1 LKKSEKEIKVS
12 FQDEIRG
19 EIEESLSVKN
29 LILKECVEDIEKAV
43 NILIEAIRGKKT
55 IYLCGNG
62 GSASDCQH
70 IACELVGRIRKRSIS
85 VSALSLAANI
95 SVITALSNDFGYE
108 HVFSKQLGVYAEK
121 GDVLIA
127 ISTSGTSLNVL
138 KAVELALKRGVKTIV
153 MAGKNR
159 TPMTEDSDVAIRV
172 PSEDTPKIQ
181 EGHIM
186 IGHIFATL
194 IERTLC
200 K

>member
-1 LKKSEKEIKVS
+1 MKKEIKLS
-12 FQDEIRG
+12 FQDEIRR

-29 LILKECVEDIEKAV
+29 LVLKECVEDIEKAV
-43 NILIEAIRGKKT
+43 DILIEAIRGKKT

-70 IACELVGRIRKRSIS
+70 IACELVGRIRKKSIS

-159 TPMTEDSDVAIRV
+159 TQMTEGSDVAIRV

-194 IERTLC
+194 VERTLC